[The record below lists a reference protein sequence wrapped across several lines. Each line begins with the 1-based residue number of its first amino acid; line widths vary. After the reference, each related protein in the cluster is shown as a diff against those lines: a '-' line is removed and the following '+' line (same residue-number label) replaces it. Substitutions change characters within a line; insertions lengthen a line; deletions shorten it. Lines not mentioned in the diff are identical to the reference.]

1 VAGSGFVGSLMKNA
15 FSCTKFVKAVV
26 VTVIVLCLLFAL
38 GAVSARADCEGAAT
52 VTASALNMRSAAST
66 SSSIV
71 TCLPKGTVVLV
82 TGSQDGWYQVWY
94 NGSAGYMSAD
104 YVSFS
109 TTAQSSFGTGTV
121 TGNAVRIRSDA
132 STDSSILD
140 SVSSGTTL
148 SVTGVNGAWYQV
160 SYNGSTAYI
169 NSAYLSLSGSSAS
182 SATTSTTTSSTTS
195 DTGTINATYVRLRSG
210 PSTSHS
216 ILGTYNTGTVMT
228 VLGTQGDWYHVRYN
242 GTEGYVYK
250 PYLTLG
256 TATTTSSSFTVTD
269 MTEATATVISPVHMR
284 TGPDSSYTSQR
295 VLQTGES
302 VTITGS
308 SGKWYRV
315 SYNGSTGYVFGTYLS
330 TGSSASST
338 GSTSEGE
345 RLVAEAKNYLGV
357 SYVYGGTSPSGFDC
371 SGFVYYVYRQCGYSI
386 TRTATSQNSD
396 GTYVSR
402 ENLQPGDIVIFYN
415 SAKTAIGHCGMYI
428 GNGQFIHASSGSG
441 KVVISNLSDTYY
453 NTHYYS
459 ARRVVS

>member
-1 VAGSGFVGSLMKNA
+1 
-15 FSCTKFVKAVV
+15 
-26 VTVIVLCLLFAL
+26 
-38 GAVSARADCEGAAT
+38 
-52 VTASALNMRSAAST
+52 
-66 SSSIV
+66 
-71 TCLPKGTVVLV
+71 
-82 TGSQDGWYQVWY
+82 
-94 NGSAGYMSAD
+94 
-104 YVSFS
+104 
-109 TTAQSSFGTGTV
+109 
-121 TGNAVRIRSDA
+121 
-132 STDSSILD
+132 
-140 SVSSGTTL
+140 
-148 SVTGVNGAWYQV
+148 
-160 SYNGSTAYI
+160 
-169 NSAYLSLSGSSAS
+169 
-182 SATTSTTTSSTTS
+182 
-195 DTGTINATYVRLRSG
+195 
-210 PSTSHS
+210 
-216 ILGTYNTGTVMT
+216 
-228 VLGTQGDWYHVRYN
+228 
-242 GTEGYVYK
+242 
-250 PYLTLG
+250 
-256 TATTTSSSFTVTD
+256 
-269 MTEATATVISPVHMR
+269 MR

-315 SYNGSTGYVFGTYLS
+315 SYNDSTGYVFGTYLS
-330 TGSSASST
+330 TGSSSGSS

-396 GTYVSR
+396 GTYVAR

-459 ARRVVS
+459 ARRIVG